1 MKNQT
6 CHVAPVEGLCWWY
19 CCVIYIF
26 SVRIFTFVFM
36 IMVCSLY
43 EVLFLLIGSLDLVCY
58 LHLKLVYCN
67 PCPWTW
73 KETAD
78 LMFCYLLNLFEPVLY
93 RLLLIHGRRLCKW
106 LSPDINGKNII
117 ILPHYAL
124 YIYLIHL
131 NYLYH
136 HVQIFLCLN
145 VMDNF
150 VCDICLILV
159 PGFLM
164 SFECLLCYYTVRCTY
179 MSLLYCGFVLYCLSL
194 LH

>member
-1 MKNQT
+1 
-6 CHVAPVEGLCWWY
+6 
-19 CCVIYIF
+19 
-26 SVRIFTFVFM
+26 
-36 IMVCSLY
+36 
-43 EVLFLLIGSLDLVCY
+43 
-58 LHLKLVYCN
+58 
-67 PCPWTW
+67 
-73 KETAD
+73 
-78 LMFCYLLNLFEPVLY
+78 MFCYLLNPFEPVLY

-124 YIYLIHL
+124 YIYLMHL

-194 LH
+194 FYWKYITSVYCKLVLYIRSTYILLLQYLYGHTSCLF